1 MTAPQMSDDFAGAFR
16 TALIDHIDTPAR
28 LRSTRRRWWLGGGVT
43 ALALFAGTATAAAT
57 GLLPVPGA
65 TDITTISTTTTGTFT
80 GTNSIDLG
88 ATPDDANGVVLSLRC
103 LTPGRFGFPDGSS
116 LRCSS
121 TDFGT
126 GTEPGIAPSLFPL
139 SNVIDGSMQITTSP
153 DARWSMTAT
162 YATATT
168 TDWATN
174 EEGLTYGVINEN
186 GEPDLIAVTADD
198 GEQGYVRRSDLEDA
212 DGTTAQR
219 SFTTPEDALEWQE
232 QNEGIAHTI
241 PVYVTDGTTRV
252 GDFTVG

>member
-28 LRSTRRRWWLGGGVT
+28 SRSTRRRWWLGGGIT

-57 GLLPVPGA
+57 GLLPLPGA
-65 TDITTISTTTTGTFT
+65 MDITTISTTTTGTFT
-80 GTNSIDLG
+80 GTDSIDLG

-103 LTPGRFGFPDGSS
+103 LTPGRFSFPDGSS
-116 LRCSS
+116 LGCSS

-139 SNVIDGSMQITTSP
+139 SNVIDGSVQITTSP
-153 DARWSMTAT
+153 DASWSITAT

-174 EEGLTYGVINEN
+174 EQGQSYGVINEN

-198 GEQGYVRRSDLEDA
+198 GRQGYVRRSDLEDA

-232 QNEGIAHTI
+232 QNDGITHTI
-241 PVYVTDGTTRV
+241 PVYATDGTTQL
-252 GDFTVG
+252 GEFTVG